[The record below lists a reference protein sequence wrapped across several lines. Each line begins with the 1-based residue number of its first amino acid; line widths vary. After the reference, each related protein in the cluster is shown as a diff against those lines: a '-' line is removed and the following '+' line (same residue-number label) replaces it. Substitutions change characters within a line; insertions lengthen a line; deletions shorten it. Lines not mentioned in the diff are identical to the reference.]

1 MGAGALMPRVS
12 HDRAIDCA
20 LTSWWSTFR
29 RCRGS
34 PTSPSRSWSIP
45 SCAARCATRRGPA
58 RRRPRARP
66 SARTSPEILRAYT
79 RALERTYRDGVCE
92 QEIKELCRR
101 AVVRG
106 EADADARDEREQAAV
121 DYALA
126 IARDPSVADDA
137 LWARLHRHFTE
148 TELVELGWFV
158 GLMVGQHR
166 WLRTIQ
172 VGYGEVKSLNRAGMQ
187 T

>member
-1 MGAGALMPRVS
+1 MVEYLPPVPRITYFAVEELIDPELRGALRN
-12 HDRAIDCA
+12 
-20 LTSWWSTFR
+20 
-29 RCRGS
+29 
-34 PTSPSRSWSIP
+34 
-45 SCAARCATRRGPA
+45 AARTGTPA
-58 RRRPRARP
+58 PESQAVRAH
-66 SARTSPEILRAYT
+66 APEILRAYT

-101 AVVRG
+101 AVVLG
-106 EADADARDEREQAAV
+106 EAGADARDEREQAAV

-137 LWARLHRHFTE
+137 LWARLRRHFTE
-148 TELVELGWFV
+148 TELVELGWFI

-172 VGYGEVKSLNRAGMQ
+172 VGDGEVKSLNRAGMQ